1 METFDIDEI
10 IDDRKT
16 LYTTDDP
23 LTGRIEVCEG
33 YYDEDFMRFMLVDGS
48 MQSAELLERDGELEL
63 PFDYMESFNWIFR
76 LNKHIKRTLI
86 IGGGGFAYPKYY
98 LHKYPERYI
107 DAIEISQTVVDV
119 ARAYFGLRELE
130 EKAGDH
136 LRVIVGDGNA
146 YLIDL
151 ALKIRSYEN
160 KIGVSEKDIID
171 ATSEKRIGA
180 RAEMGT
186 DIITDSLSGAEADE
200 KSETMKYDVILN
212 DAFVGHKSSSLLKK
226 SAELVK
232 ACLNKDGIYAANLV
246 IPLKGPGSEQTK
258 KDMEVFAEV
267 FNYTFLLPCDDELN
281 PYAPQNCVFFASDAP
296 FEM

>member
-1 METFDIDEI
+1 MDTFDIDDV
-10 IDDRKT
+10 IDERKT

-33 YYDEDFMRFMLVDGS
+33 YYEEDFMRFLLVDGS
-48 MQSAELLERDGELEL
+48 MQSAELLERNGEPEL

-76 LNKHIKRTLI
+76 LNKNIRRTLL

-107 DAIEISQTVVDV
+107 DAIEISQTVIDV
-119 ARAYFGLRELE
+119 AREYFGLRDLE
-130 EKAGDH
+130 EKAGNH
-136 LRVIVGDGNA
+136 LKVIVGDGNA

-151 ALKIRSYEN
+151 ALKLRNCEN
-160 KIGVSEKDIID
+160 KAGV
-171 ATSEKRIGA
+171 
-180 RAEMGT
+180 AENLPGDT
-186 DIITDSLSGAEADE
+186 NAESGEHSM
-200 KSETMKYDVILN
+200 SETEKESLKYDVILN

-226 SAELVK
+226 SAELIK
-232 ACLNKDGIYAANLV
+232 ACLNEGGIYAANLV
-246 IPLKGPGSEQTK
+246 IPLKGPGSKQPK
-258 KDMEVFAEV
+258 KDMEVFQEV

-281 PYAPQNCVFFASDAP
+281 PYAPQNCVFFASDTP

>member
-1 METFDIDEI
+1 MDTFDIDEV
-10 IDDRKT
+10 IDERKT

-23 LTGRIEVCEG
+23 ITGRIEVCEG
-33 YYDEDFMRFMLVDGS
+33 YYDEDFMRFLLVDGS
-48 MQSAELLERDGELEL
+48 MQSAELLERNGEPEL

-76 LNKHIKRTLI
+76 LNKNIRRTLL

-107 DAIEISQTVVDV
+107 DAIEISQTVIDV
-119 ARAYFGLRELE
+119 AREYFGLRELE
-130 EKAGDH
+130 ERAGNH
-136 LRVIVGDGNA
+136 LKVIVGDGNA

-151 ALKIRSYEN
+151 ALKLRSCEN
-160 KIGVSEKDIID
+160 RKADSGQDIKEAASEK
-171 ATSEKRIGA
+171 
-180 RAEMGT
+180 
-186 DIITDSLSGAEADE
+186 SLSGASEPGASGMTDCLSDADK
-200 KSETMKYDVILN
+200 KSEIMKYDVILN

-226 SAELVK
+226 SAELIK
-232 ACLNKDGIYAANLV
+232 ACLNEGGIYAANLV
-246 IPLKGPGSEQTK
+246 IPLKGPGSKQPK
-258 KDMEVFAEV
+258 KDMEVFQEV

>member
-1 METFDIDEI
+1 MDTFDIDEV
-10 IDDRKT
+10 IDERKT

-33 YYDEDFMRFMLVDGS
+33 YYEEDFMRFLLVDGS
-48 MQSAELLERDGELEL
+48 MQSAELLERNGEPEL

-76 LNKHIKRTLI
+76 LNKNIRRTLL

-107 DAIEISQTVVDV
+107 DAIEISQTVIDV
-119 ARAYFGLRELE
+119 AREYFGLRDLE
-130 EKAGDH
+130 EKAENH
-136 LRVIVGDGNA
+136 LKVIVGDGNA

-151 ALKIRSYEN
+151 ALKLRSCEN
-160 KIGVSEKDIID
+160 KRTAAGKDIKG
-171 ATSEKRIGA
+171 ATSEERIGA
-180 RAEMGT
+180 TAETCADG
-186 DIITDSLSGAEADE
+186 ITDSLTKAEADE

-226 SAELVK
+226 SAELIK
-232 ACLNKDGIYAANLV
+232 ACLNEGGIYAANLV
-246 IPLKGPGSEQTK
+246 IPLKGPGSKQPK
-258 KDMEVFAEV
+258 KDMEVFQEV

-281 PYAPQNCVFFASDAP
+281 PYAPQNCVFFASDTP

>member
-10 IDDRKT
+10 IDERKT

-33 YYDEDFMRFMLVDGS
+33 YYDEEYMRFLLVDGS

-76 LNKHIKRTLI
+76 LNKHIKKTLL

-98 LHKYPERYI
+98 LHRYPERYI
-107 DAIEISQTVVDV
+107 DAIEISQKVIDV
-119 ARAYFGLRELE
+119 ARDYFGLRDLE
-130 EKAGDH
+130 EKAGEH

-151 ALKIRSYEN
+151 ALKIRSFEN
-160 KIGVSEKDIID
+160 KKAAAGKDIKG
-171 ATSEKRIGA
+171 ATSEQSVG
-180 RAEMGT
+180 ET
-186 DIITDSLSGAEADE
+186 
-200 KSETMKYDVILN
+200 SETGTVKVKDTLSEPGADGKSGIMKYDVILN

-226 SAELVK
+226 SAELIK
-232 ACLNKDGIYAANLV
+232 TCLNEDGIYAANLV
-246 IPLKGPGSEQTK
+246 IPLKGPGSQQSR

>member
-1 METFDIDEI
+1 MDTFDIDEI
-10 IDDRKT
+10 IDERKT

-76 LNKHIKRTLI
+76 LNKHIRRTLL

-107 DAIEISQTVVDV
+107 DAIEISQTVIDV
-119 ARAYFGLRELE
+119 ARKYFGLGELE
-130 EKAGDH
+130 EKAGEH
-136 LRVIVGDGNA
+136 LKVIVGDGNA

-151 ALKIRSYEN
+151 ALKLRSC
-160 KIGVSEKDIID
+160 EKKSG
-171 ATSEKRIGA
+171 TQEK
-180 RAEMGT
+180 
-186 DIITDSLSGAEADE
+186 EAL
-200 KSETMKYDVILN
+200 KYDVILN
-212 DAFVGHKSSSLLKK
+212 DAFLGHKSSSLLKK

-232 ACLNKDGIYAANLV
+232 ACLAEDGIYAANLV
-246 IPLKGPGSEQTK
+246 IPLKGPGSQQPK